1 MKDNSEEIRRRIDR
15 FKDVCRRS
23 KLKLTHQRLEIF
35 SEVAK
40 SGDHPDVETVYKGV
54 RKRMPTVS
62 LDTVYRT
69 LWLFMD
75 LGLITIL
82 GTSRERVRF
91 DSNTDSHHHFLCTQ
105 CGKACDF
112 YSREFDGLEIPE
124 AVKELGSVETVHVEF
139 RGLCSDCSRG
149 KK

>member
-1 MKDNSEEIRRRIDR
+1 MKNNSEEIKRRIDR

-23 KLKLTHQRLEIF
+23 RLKLTHQRLEIF
-35 SEVAK
+35 SEVAR
-40 SGDHPDVETVYKGV
+40 SGDHPDVETIYKGG

-75 LGLITIL
+75 LGLITTL
-82 GTSRERVRF
+82 ELPRERVRF
-91 DSNTDSHHHFLCTQ
+91 DANTDSHHHFLCKQ

-112 YSREFDGLEIPE
+112 YSREFDGLEIP
-124 AVKELGSVETVHVEF
+124 AAGKALGSVATVHVEF
-139 RGLCSDCSRG
+139 RGLCSHCSG
-149 KK
+149 HKE

>member
-1 MKDNSEEIRRRIDR
+1 MKNKTEEIKRRINR

-23 KLKLTHQRLEIF
+23 KLKLTHQRMEIF
-35 SEVAK
+35 YEVAR

-54 RKRMPTVS
+54 RKRIPTIS

-75 LGLITIL
+75 LGLITTL
-82 GTSRERVRF
+82 GTPRERVRF
-91 DSNTDSHHHFLCTQ
+91 DANTDSHHHFLCTQ

-124 AVKELGSVETVHVEF
+124 AVKESGSVETIHIEF
-139 RGLCSDCSRG
+139 RGICSHCSG
-149 KK
+149 HKE